1 VKYKLIILVLCSSAN
16 RFKKLEKAI
25 KQTWAT
31 VKHPQ
36 VKIIFYTDNYK
47 SFLKKEA
54 PVMLGDDLILPCKD
68 GLLECT
74 EKTLQAFEYVMAN
87 FDFEY
92 IFRVNLGSYVSLK
105 KIISFLNDKPKT
117 KFYAGIIGRVEHKGQ
132 SIPFAS
138 GSGYFLSHDM
148 VKLITDNR
156 ADLNNTLIDDI
167 ALGIFMNDNNININ
181 TSAIRLSYVNEK
193 IEYHAGDKVVDSI
206 SDNLLYHIRI
216 RSMDR
221 GRDISISSIKS
232 LHNIIQL
239 FGN

>member
-1 VKYKLIILVLCSSAN
+1 
-16 RFKKLEKAI
+16 
-25 KQTWAT
+25 
-31 VKHPQ
+31 
-36 VKIIFYTDNYK
+36 
-47 SFLKKEA
+47 
-54 PVMLGDDLILPCKD
+54 
-68 GLLECT
+68 
-74 EKTLQAFEYVMAN
+74 
-87 FDFEY
+87 
-92 IFRVNLGSYVSLK
+92 
-105 KIISFLNDKPKT
+105 
-117 KFYAGIIGRVEHKGQ
+117 
-132 SIPFAS
+132 
-138 GSGYFLSHDM
+138 
-148 VKLITDNR
+148 
-156 ADLNNTLIDDI
+156 LNNTLIDDI